1 VITQKS
7 HTICGDTS
15 LPVAGANSFRSKLA
29 LFTQVT
35 ASIGHPLELL
45 VMVNLDFVIAEH
57 FQFWK
62 SDYKVEKSHFVQVC
76 ILEPQFAVFYQL
88 IILQRLSIPWI
99 PKHRVARPFLPFPTI
114 FLTLC
119 VK

>member
-1 VITQKS
+1 MTTQKS

-62 SDYKVEKSHFVQVC
+62 SDYKVEKSHFVQAC
-76 ILEPQFAVFYQL
+76 ILEPQFTVFYQL

-99 PKHRVARPFLPFPTI
+99 PNNI
-114 FLTLC
+114 SYTLC
-119 VK
+119 KMMRSAHCRR